1 MPRLRFDR
9 LVPNSRIDGSVEV
22 KPGDYDTGLEMLSI
36 LIM

>member
-1 MPRLRFDR
+1 MPLLRFDR

-22 KPGDYDTGLEMLSI
+22 KPGEYNTGLEMLSI